1 MSKIVLIED
10 DVTMRTLLK
19 TLLEFEG
26 FEVTIYGEIEEDKV
40 AEMLKQENPQ
50 ALLLDVHLRKGNGIT
65 ILKSIRE
72 DPQIADTRVIMTSGM
87 DMSSQCLDAGADHF
101 LLKPYMPDDLI
112 NLLKDRRD

>member
-26 FEVTIYGEIEEDKV
+26 FEVAIYGEIEEEKV
-40 AEMLKQENPQ
+40 AEMLKQEQPQ
-50 ALLLDVHLRKGNGIT
+50 VLLLDVHLRKGNGLT
-65 ILKSIRE
+65 ILKSIRN
-72 DPQIADTRVIMTSGM
+72 DPQTAAMRVIMTSGM
-87 DMSSQCLDAGADHF
+87 EMSSQCLAAGADHF